1 LKILVLAALENILS
15 VVSVIWFLPSIT
27 TRSGVLSTP
36 SDECL
41 ALNIQD
47 IRMVGQD
54 IKITATLK

>member
-1 LKILVLAALENILS
+1 MGSNATSMIQLTIQQM
-15 VVSVIWFLPSIT
+15 
-27 TRSGVLSTP
+27 
-36 SDECL
+36 DECL